1 MASANTNLRIAE
13 IDFDQIKTNLKN
25 YLRDQPEFSDFDF
38 DGSGMSVL
46 LDVLAYNTHY
56 MGMYLNFVGNEMF
69 LDTAQLRS
77 SIMSLAKLTN
87 YIPTS
92 RRGAKATVD
101 ITVTPG
107 VGEDNTAATLILPKY
122 TRFFSSPI
130 DGISYSFLNTDAHIA
145 YKGNNNVFFFNDIE
159 LTQGV
164 EVTQTYNVTVQN
176 EKRRFLIPSAN
187 IDTSTL
193 VVSIQESDV
202 DNTTT
207 LYTYAGDFN
216 NIQANSTVYFLEE
229 NSDANGTYT
238 IYFGD
243 DYIGKKPV
251 TNNIVRLTYLDTA
264 GPDSNK
270 SQVFTA
276 VDGVGAYSAN
286 VDVETVFVA
295 AGGSEKETTEEV
307 RYRAPIYYTTQNRA
321 ITKDDYAAL
330 IQKDYPYIESVSVWG
345 GDENDPP
352 VYGKVFISL
361 KPRENYEL
369 SLIEKERIVDE
380 IIRTRSVMTVTPE
393 IIDPDYTYLKIN
405 AKVNYNPN
413 LTSKSE
419 AQLQDAVRNA
429 ILAYR
434 NTDLKKFDST
444 FRKSKLQRLIDTCD
458 TSVISSSLDI
468 YVQKQ
473 FIPTIGGIQNYS
485 FNFNMPLSKG
495 DFTSKFFVYPTFNI
509 LDLEETERTAYAE
522 EVPLSYTG
530 IDSVSIT
537 NAGSGY
543 TTTPTVTI
551 TGDGTGAT
559 ATARITN
566 GKLASITVT
575 NRGSEYTTATA
586 TITGGGGFGAT
597 AKVNLQFNNGTI
609 RTFYGKSNGEKVIIR
624 SDIGSI
630 DYNTGVI
637 KLNSFEP
644 LALTAN
650 PFYSP
655 NILTVNIPPRE
666 DVIYPVRNRILDI
679 DAEDASSI
687 TITMIPEE

>member
-13 IDFDQIKTNLKN
+13 VDFDQIKTNLKN
-25 YLRDQPEFSDFDF
+25 YLRNQAEFSDFDF

-69 LDTAQLRS
+69 LDTAQLRA

-92 RRGAKATVD
+92 RRGAKATINV
-101 ITVTPG
+101 TVTPG
-107 VGEDNTAATLILPKY
+107 VGEDNSAATLVLPKY
-122 TRFFSSPI
+122 TRFFSTPI
-130 DGISYSFLNTDAHIA
+130 DGVSYTFLNTDAQLA
-145 YKGNNNVFFFNDIE
+145 YKGNNNTYIFNNVEI
-159 LTQGV
+159 TQGI
-164 EVTQTYNVTVQN
+164 EVTQTYNVTQIN
-176 EKRRFLIPSAN
+176 EKRRFLIPTSN

-193 VVSIQESDV
+193 VVTVQESDV

-243 DYIGKKPV
+243 GYIGKRPV
-251 TNNIVRLTYLDTA
+251 NNNIVQLVYLETTGSDA
-264 GPDSNK
+264 NK
-270 SQVFTA
+270 AQIFTA
-276 VDGVGAYSAN
+276 VDGVGAYTAN
-286 VDVETVFVA
+286 VDVATVYAA
-295 AGGSEKETTEEV
+295 AGGSEKETIEEV

-352 VYGKVFISL
+352 VYGKVFISM

-369 SLIEKERIVDE
+369 SLIEKERIVND
-380 IIRTRSVMTVTPE
+380 IIRSRSVMTVTPE
-393 IIDPDYTYLKIN
+393 IVDPDYTYLKIN

-419 AQLQDAVRNA
+419 AELQATVRNA
-429 ILAYR
+429 ILTYR

-468 YVQKQ
+468 LVQKQ
-473 FIPTIGGIQNYS
+473 FIPTIGGIKNYS

-495 DFTSKFFVYPTFNI
+495 DFTSKFFIYPTFDV
-509 LDLEETERTAYAE
+509 LDLEEIQRTAYAE

-530 IDSVSIT
+530 IDSISIT

-543 TTTPTVTI
+543 TSTPTVTI

-559 ATARITN
+559 AVARITN

-586 TITGGGGFGAT
+586 TITGGDGFGAT
-597 AKVNLQFNNGTI
+597 AKVNLQFNNGVI
-609 RTFYGKSNGEKVIIR
+609 RTFYGKSNGEKVVIR

-644 LALTAN
+644 LALSSN
-650 PFYSP
+650 PYYAP
-655 NILTVNIPPRE
+655 NLLTVNIPPRE

-679 DAEDASSI
+679 DAEDASSV

>member
-495 DFTSKFFVYPTFNI
+495 DFTSKFFVYPTFNV